1 MLSRHY
7 QRSGDADSSYN
18 GTTLRSNDSDTLDLS
33 SDYESEDLLSE
44 TSADRAFVVSDTDAL
59 SYNSDRSSME
69 GEVSRGLEEG
79 TLDEIEDPSPLGK
92 KKAIKAI
99 SKRTVFCNG
108 QPETHL
114 LVLWYSWEKSRNP
127 SETE

>member
-1 MLSRHY
+1 MLSRHH
-7 QRSGDADSSYN
+7 QPSDDADSSYN
-18 GTTLRSNDSDTLDLS
+18 GTTLWSNDSDTLDLSS

-79 TLDEIEDPSPLGK
+79 ILEESEDVSYFMH
-92 KKAIKAI
+92 I
-99 SKRTVFCNG
+99 T
-108 QPETHL
+108 
-114 LVLWYSWEKSRNP
+114 KSIL
-127 SETE
+127 